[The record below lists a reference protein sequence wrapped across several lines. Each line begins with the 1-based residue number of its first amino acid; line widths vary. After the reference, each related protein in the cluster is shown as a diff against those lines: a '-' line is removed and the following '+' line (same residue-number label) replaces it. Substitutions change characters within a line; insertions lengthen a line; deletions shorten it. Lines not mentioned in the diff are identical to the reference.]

1 MDASVTIHSNAVVIF
16 NRRSRIDILGG
27 GKRWKR
33 RGGRGRGILPGLQ
46 HRNEGMEE
54 WMIER
59 REVKEKKV
67 KKWWGIVTSQSGTRW
82 NNETWLWPM
91 TRPWLLVH
99 ATVAPPSTP
108 GGSSL
113 HPWRLLPLQA
123 SNSGR
128 KASSVVIFRFRFR
141 FPPPPPSS
149 SFLLPPSVPP
159 PPPTHQKF
167 HQFSPSEVAT
177 VAIVANAANGDP
189 VPGFWSGI
197 LYLPVTGNLKESPN
211 IPENHQESRK
221 IPKNSENLRKK
232 SGIPKN
238 PWRIAKKLL
247 KNLIESQQFSK
258 NLQRIFKDSSQNPQK
273 SPKSPQNP

>member
-1 MDASVTIHSNAVVIF
+1 MR
-16 NRRSRIDILGG
+16 NRN
-27 GKRWKR
+27 K
-33 RGGRGRGILPGLQ
+33 P
-46 HRNEGMEE
+46 
-54 WMIER
+54 
-59 REVKEKKV
+59 
-67 KKWWGIVTSQSGTRW
+67 KWNSLKQW
-82 NNETWLWPM
+82 NLALTNDETLAAGPCHCG
-91 TRPWLLVH
+91 P
-99 ATVAPPSTP
+99 A
-108 GGSSL
+108 L
-113 HPWRLLPLQA
+113 HPWRLLPPPL
-123 SNSGR
+123 
-128 KASSVVIFRFRFR
+128 KA
-141 FPPPPPSS
+141 PPPPGFQLGAQSFFGCHLPFSFPISSPPPPLPPS

-258 NLQRIFKDSSQNPQK
+258 NLQRIFRDSSQNPQK

>member
-1 MDASVTIHSNAVVIF
+1 M
-16 NRRSRIDILGG
+16 
-27 GKRWKR
+27 
-33 RGGRGRGILPGLQ
+33 P
-46 HRNEGMEE
+46 
-54 WMIER
+54 
-59 REVKEKKV
+59 
-67 KKWWGIVTSQSGTRW
+67 
-82 NNETWLWPM
+82 LWP
-91 TRPWLLVH
+91 RPPPLE
-99 ATVAPPSTP
+99 APPSTP
-108 GGSSL
+108 EGSS
-113 HPWRLLPLQA
+113 PSRLPTRGAKLLRL
-123 SNSGR
+123 S
-128 KASSVVIFRFRFR
+128 SSVFVSDFLT
-141 FPPPPPSS
+141 PTPSS

-238 PWRIAKKLL
+238 P
-247 KNLIESQQFSK
+247 
-258 NLQRIFKDSSQNPQK
+258 
-273 SPKSPQNP
+273 